1 MYRPLHQGWV
11 LRPAPDGSAG
21 VPAEV
26 RARPVPASVP
36 GCVHTDLLAA
46 GLIPDPYLDDNE
58 VRLGWIGRADWEY
71 ETQFSWADDV
81 PWTDDGG
88 SQVDL
93 VCAGLDTV
101 ATVTLNGVQL
111 GQTANMHRGYSFP
124 VRHLLREGQNRLR
137 VRFDSAYRYA
147 QRLVEQLGPRPN
159 EYPEPFNFIRKMACN
174 FGWDW
179 GPNLV
184 TAGIWRPIGLR
195 SWRIARLAQV
205 RPLTSMDS
213 VTVHIDLERAPTA
226 PGERLS
232 VSAAV
237 AGVRGEVTVAPGDR
251 TAVVHLSVPDPE
263 LWWPRGYGEQH
274 RYLLDVTLRGPDGTV
289 LDTWQRRIGFRSVR
303 VDTTPDADG
312 TPFTLVVN
320 EVPVFVRG
328 ANWIPDDAFTGWT
341 GSGTRSG

>member
-1 MYRPLHQGWV
+1 
-11 LRPAPDGSAG
+11 

-124 VRHLLREGQNRLR
+124 VRHLLRDGQNRLR